1 VTATDWL
8 PWPGYP
14 SCPCGCGSVGLKL
27 QLRYDKHVVG
37 CVCRA
42 CIGRRNRRKGQKGQ
56 SRMHKRLGGTGWTP
70 SQEEAARPYTVE
82 VTVMPESKTGGQIPA
97 SFDKF
102 IATEW
107 FRRAL
112 SQSERAVPVGSGALP
127 AVVIRGDW
135 CLIDIRK
142 KR

>member
-1 VTATDWL
+1 
-8 PWPGYP
+8 
-14 SCPCGCGSVGLKL
+14 
-27 QLRYDKHVVG
+27 
-37 CVCRA
+37 
-42 CIGRRNRRKGQKGQ
+42 
-56 SRMHKRLGGTGWTP
+56 MHKRLGGTGWTP

-82 VTVMPESKTGGQIPA
+82 VTVLPESKTGGQIPA